1 MDHAPTTI
9 DHLVLPVRDLDL
21 ARARYVALG
30 FTMAPDAQHPFGTE
44 NACVFLKDGT
54 YLEPLAI
61 GDRMVAEAE
70 ARKNNP
76 FVKRDQSYRF
86 RVDDEGFSLLAM
98 HSDDAAGDLDRYRN
112 EGFGYG
118 DLFPFSRMAKTADGE
133 IEIGV
138 KLGFA
143 ADDRAPDA
151 GFFACER
158 MNMEKLW
165 VDSRTSHENGVV
177 GLSAV
182 LISEENPTDFQYI
195 LQTAT
200 GMRDFASSSNGLSFH
215 MDGADIFCFTPTA
228 LEQLFAIPCASS
240 ERGLRFEGALFKCIS
255 IQALKAKL
263 EDQGVDCF
271 VHLNR
276 LVVPAAPGQGV
287 PFIFEDVDNV

>member
-21 ARARYVALG
+21 TRARYEALG
-30 FTMAPDAQHPFGTE
+30 FTVAPDAQHPFGTE

-54 YLEPLAI
+54 YLEPLAVANRI
-61 GDRMVAEAE
+61 VAEAE
-70 ARKNNP
+70 ARKSNP
-76 FVKRDQSYRF
+76 FVKRDQTYRF
-86 RVDDEGFSLLAM
+86 RVDEEGFSLLAM
-98 HSDDAAGDLDRYRN
+98 HSDDAEKDLERYRK
-112 EGFGYG
+112 EGFGYSE
-118 DLFPFSRMAKTADGE
+118 LFPFLRKAKTASGD

-143 ADDRAPDA
+143 VDDRAPDA

-165 VDSRTSHENGVV
+165 VDSRTTHDNGVV

-195 LQTAT
+195 LQAVT

-228 LEQLFAIPCASS
+228 LEQLFAIPCASV
-240 ERGLRFEGALFKCIS
+240 ERGLRFEGAIFKCNS
-255 IQALKAKL
+255 VEALKIKL
-263 EDQGVDCF
+263 DEVGVASF
-271 VHLNR
+271 LHLGR
-276 LVVPAAPGQGV
+276 LVVPASPGQGV
-287 PFIFEDVDNV
+287 PFLFEDVSQ

>member
-21 ARARYVALG
+21 ARLRYEALG

-61 GDRMVAEAE
+61 ANRIVAEAE
-70 ARKNNP
+70 ARKVNP
-76 FVKRDQSYRF
+76 FVKRDQTYRF

-98 HSDDAAGDLDRYRN
+98 HSDDAEKDLARYRQ
-112 EGFGYG
+112 EGFGYAE
-118 DLFPFSRMAKTADGE
+118 LLPFSRKAKTAGGD

-138 KLGFA
+138 KLAFA

-158 MNMEKLW
+158 MNMGKLW
-165 VDSRTSHENGVV
+165 TDSRTTHENGVV

-215 MDGADIFCFTPTA
+215 MEGADMFCFTPTA
-228 LEQLFAIPCASS
+228 LEQLFAIPCASV
-240 ERGLRFEGALFKCIS
+240 ERGLRFEGAIFKCKS
-255 IQALKAKL
+255 VEALKARL
-263 EDQGVDCF
+263 DAADVACF
-271 VHLNR
+271 LHLNR

-287 PFIFEDVDNV
+287 PFLFEEDSV